1 MARPRKNPV
10 PAAAVTTK
18 DTAAETVTKTTAAD
32 AVETAVKELAA
43 EAKTVKKAAV
53 KAAGKTADTAKAAK
67 AETKKAVKK
76 AAEKAEKAAGEVK
89 RAARTTKGGDA
100 AVIIQFEG
108 KNIEAKKV
116 AEAAKAKWVE
126 SGKKESA
133 IKSLEVYINVTEG
146 MAYPVING
154 EAQEGFYCC

>member
-10 PAAAVTTK
+10 PAETVTAK
-18 DTAAETVTKTTAAD
+18 DTAAKTVAATEAAD

-43 EAKTVKKAAV
+43 EAKTVKKAASK
-53 KAAGKTADTAKAAK
+53 KAAGAAK
-67 AETKKAVKK
+67 TVKAEAKKTVKK
-76 AAEKAEKAAGEVK
+76 AAEKAETAAEEVK
-89 RAARTTKGGDA
+89 QRAARTTKTDT

-108 KNIEAKKV
+108 RNIEANKV
-116 AEAAKAKWVE
+116 TEAAKARWVE

-133 IKSLEVYINVTEG
+133 IKSIEVYINVTEG